1 MRDFNSRFGAF
12 PNQQKKEGKTM
23 SYFRK
28 RLLPMMIVL
37 LLALTAGVMSPLLG
51 QDEVILTLVVPEW
64 MNDVFDEELFNSF
77 TIDHP
82 GVKVVIVPQDQE
94 SFYSPAAY
102 GVEESLDGAE
112 AYATSADVLLVSNYN
127 LTAEAARAGY
137 FLDLRPLVESD
148 PTINLE
154 DFIPAALNS
163 YRWDNGIWALPI
175 SASVNLVTYNAVAF
189 DNAGLNYPNE
199 AWTLTDFA
207 NAARQLTTYNADGSV
222 AVPGAQIFNR
232 TLLFQALLGKPLYD
246 DSTIPNLPRFA
257 TPELEAI
264 LTEWLAL
271 EEEGIINGG
280 GSSQDVPL
288 TIDRTYRLTNPEQEG
303 FRWQASL
310 LPGGTAGVD
319 VDAFAISG
327 GTQQPE
333 LAYEL
338 VKFLTANPEVS
349 GRFFGDSP
357 ARRSLLGVELDD
369 QIFFQPDLTPELE
382 TLIETALESSIP
394 YADLRF
400 GSWLDVAMNDLQQN
414 DGDVMAALQKAETD
428 AIAALET
435 AANRRETEVIA
446 VITPVPT
453 PVLQAN
459 EIGIQFGV
467 SSFISPLPNRDA
479 WDAFIADYI
488 ANDPQVGNIEFTTG
502 FGGGD
507 FDDLDC
513 YTLTSNQVPTADL
526 SKLLSLDP
534 FMDADPSFDPN
545 DVFGNTLSQLQRDG
559 RTYGFP
565 IMLQPQVLWYNK
577 TVFAE
582 NGLPLPE
589 AGWTIDQF
597 IDALQTLKDAN
608 RDNADYRPFKA
619 DGFGTSYLMMLVAA
633 FGGLP
638 IDNSTTPPTYNLT
651 DPATIAALEQVLD
664 LAKNGLITYQELA
677 GSGSTVFFGGGTG
690 GGPEADAIVAETL
703 GALSFRVEALTTSGD
718 TPFDYAL
725 TTYPR
730 GSQYTPA
737 SYSIGAGYI
746 NASSL
751 VADACYRFLS
761 AVSRR
766 ADLFNAMPARR
777 SLLSDPAVTATFAT
791 PDNVLLDFYS
801 AFGELIS
808 APDVI
813 IVPSPF
819 ESLGGSGDFI
829 EQIWINRAYD
839 NYVLREGDLAADL
852 ALAESNIAAF
862 RECTSNITL
871 PPPPASAPAEEQV
884 AYFQEFAD
892 CGIAVDSSL
901 AEIFSPVQ

>member
-1 MRDFNSRFGAF
+1 MAH
-12 PNQQKKEGKTM
+12 
-23 SYFRK
+23 FRK
-28 RLLPMMIVL
+28 LLLPIMIVL
-37 LLALTAGVMSPLLG
+37 LLVLTVGVMSPLLG
-51 QDEVILTLVVPEW
+51 QDEIILTLVVPEW
-64 MNDVFDEELFNSF
+64 MNDVFDEELLEQF
-77 TIDHP
+77 TTEHP
-82 GVKVVIVPQDQE
+82 GVKVVIVPQDME
-94 SFYSPAAY
+94 SFYSPAGY
-102 GVEESLDGAE
+102 GVEESLDGAA
-112 AYATSADVLLVSNYN
+112 AYAASADVLLVSNYN
-127 LTAEAARAGY
+127 LTVEATRAGY
-137 FLDLRPLVESD
+137 FLDMRPLVESD
-148 PTINLE
+148 PTINLD

-163 YRWDNGIWALPI
+163 YRWDNGVWALPI
-175 SASVNLVTYNAVAF
+175 SASVTLVTYNAVAF

-207 NAARQLTTYNADGSV
+207 NAARALSTYNEDGTV
-222 AVPGAQIFNR
+222 ATAGAQIYNR
-232 TLLFQALLGKPLYD
+232 TLLFQALLGQPLYD
-246 DSTIPNLPRFA
+246 DTTVPNLPRFA
-257 TPELEAI
+257 TPEIESLV
-264 LTEWLAL
+264 TEWLAL

-280 GSSQDVPL
+280 GGFSEESPL
-288 TIDRTYRLTNPEQEG
+288 TIDRTFRLTNPPQEG
-303 FRWQASL
+303 SLWQASP
-310 LPGGTAGVD
+310 LPGGTAGLD
-319 VDAFAISG
+319 VDAFAVSG

-338 VKFLTANPEVS
+338 VKFLTSNPEVA

-357 ARRSLLGVELDD
+357 ARRSLRGIELDD
-369 QIFFQPDLTPELE
+369 QIFFQPDLSPELE
-382 TLIETALESSIP
+382 TLIETALEASIP

-400 GSWLDVAMNDLQQN
+400 ASWLDVAINDLAEN
-414 DGDVMAALQKAETD
+414 GGDVMAALQKAETD
-428 AIAALET
+428 AIAALE
-435 AANRRETEVIA
+435 AAENRGTTEVIA

-459 EIGIQFGV
+459 EIGIRFGI

-502 FGGGD
+502 FGGED
-507 FDDLDC
+507 FDELDC

-608 RDNADYRPFKA
+608 SDNADYRPFKA

-651 DPATIAALEQVLD
+651 DPATIEALEQVLD
-664 LAKNGLITYQELA
+664 LAKNGLISYQALSA
-677 GSGSTVFFGGGTG
+677 SGGTVFFGGGTG
-690 GGPEADAIVAETL
+690 GGPEEDAIVAETL
-703 GALSFRVEALTTSGD
+703 SALSFRVEALTTSGD

-746 NASSL
+746 NATSL

-766 ADLFNAMPARR
+766 PDLFSAMPARR
-777 SLLSDPAVTATFAT
+777 SLLNDPAVTATFAT
-791 PDNVLLDFYS
+791 PDNQ
-801 AFGELIS
+801 LIEFFTQFADLMA
-808 APDVI
+808 APDVL

-819 ESLGGSGDFI
+819 EGTGGGGDFI
-829 EQIWINRAYD
+829 EQNWINAALD
-839 NYVLREGDLAADL
+839 NYVLEEGDLAGDL
-852 ALAESNIAAF
+852 ALAQANITAF
-862 RECTSNITL
+862 RDCTSTFTITEQ
-871 PPPPASAPAEEQV
+871 PAANAPTEEQE
-884 AYFQEFAD
+884 AYFWQFID
-892 CGIAVDSSL
+892 CAIAVDPSL
-901 AEIFSPVQ
+901 AEIFPPRQ